1 MTWIACAYYLRDRR
15 RSLIAW
21 TLGIVAFVVVMGLF
35 YPSIRDAGADFD
47 AYLDALP
54 ESMRDTL
61 GGSGGSITDPAGY
74 LVSQLYSNMYPL
86 LLLILGISMA
96 AWAIAGSEGD
106 GTLEVTLSAPIRRA
120 ALAWGRWLATGAALL
135 AVILISTGV
144 LVLISPPLELTE
156 GIPWWGTWSAAA
168 SMWALVL
175 VYSSVAFAVGAATG
189 QRSWA
194 LGASAVLAAVGFLG
208 QLFASLAAPL
218 EYLQPTSPWYWFL
231 GTSPVTEPPSLISL
245 GLPLALAVA
254 VAAAGIWRFGR
265 RDIAT

>member
-1 MTWIACAYYLRDRR
+1 MTWIAFAYYLRDRR

-21 TLGIVAFVVVMGLF
+21 ALGVIALVIVMALF

-47 AYLDALP
+47 AYLEALP

-61 GGSGGSITDPAGY
+61 GASAGSITDPEGY

-86 LLLILGISMA
+86 LLLILGISMG

-106 GTLEVTLSAPIRRA
+106 GTLEVTLAAPIRRS
-120 ALAWGRWLATGAALL
+120 ALAWGRWLATGAALF
-135 AVILISTGV
+135 AVILLSTAA
-144 LVLISPPLELTE
+144 LVAMSPPLELTE
-156 GIPWWGTWSAAA
+156 GIPWWGTWSAAVT
-168 SMWALVL
+168 MWALVL

-194 LGASAVLAAVGFLG
+194 LAASAVLAAVGFLG

-231 GTSPVTEPPSLISL
+231 GTSPVAQPPGLVSF

-254 VAAAGIWRFGR
+254 CAAAGVWRFGR

>member
-1 MTWIACAYYLRDRR
+1 MTWIAFTFYLRDRR

-21 TLGIVAFVVVMGLF
+21 MLAIVALVIVMGLF
-35 YPSIRDAGADFD
+35 YPSIKDAGADFD
-47 AYLDALP
+47 AYLEALP

-61 GGSGGSITDPAGY
+61 GASAGSITDPEGY

-96 AWAIAGSEGD
+96 AWAIAGTESE
-106 GTLEVTLSAPIRRA
+106 GTLEVTLAAPVRRSV
-120 ALAWGRWLATGAALL
+120 LAWGRWLATGAALL
-135 AVILISTGV
+135 AVILVSTGI
-144 LVLISPPLELTE
+144 LVVISPALDLTE
-156 GIPWWGTWSAAA
+156 GLPWWGTWSAAV

-194 LGASAVLAAVGFLG
+194 LAASAVLAAVGFLG

-231 GTSPVTEPPSLISL
+231 GTSPVTNPPGLVSL

-254 VAAAGIWRFGR
+254 FAAAGIWRFGR